1 MRLLLTFQP
10 VITRNNCSSDS
21 PVIVRIGRPC
31 KPTPLSGSMPAK
43 GCIYIDI
50 VFTQPEQSAV
60 IPFVSGKVRPVVLCV
75 NLPYHSFIRSI
86 TELDSSG
93 KHPVRLLEIPP
104 ARINLVIQTQV
115 LIIQVNRQGSSCQK
129 SLCPLH
135 QHRQRKRSLRL
146 YRPCCNLLF
155 PMARLPK
162 ALLHILV
169 KRLPKQGLPH

>member
-75 NLPYHSFIRSI
+75 NLPYHSFIKSI

-115 LIIQVNRQGSSCQK
+115 LIIQVNRQGASVK
-129 SLCPLH
+129 SLCAPSTNTDNGSVHSDFIDLAVIFCF
-135 QHRQRKRSLRL
+135 QWQDCRKRFSIFL
-146 YRPCCNLLF
+146 
-155 PMARLPK
+155 
-162 ALLHILV
+162 
-169 KRLPKQGLPH
+169 